1 MNGSFTH
8 AIRFIKKKRAARS
21 RTTHHS
27 EMATYE
33 STNEAKD
40 TTSPNKNDKT
50 CCFCNIAKEQS
61 GSDTEMQLFD
71 DELVCFRDLKPGAR
85 HHYLVVP
92 RTHSGRSTYLW
103 PIYYPLKCCV
113 HNHMVSEWRVLIGS
127 LISAVE
133 KMEEMGR
140 SVLQKK
146 KVTDLDD
153 IRMGFHMPP
162 FSSVPHLHLHV
173 IAPVR

>member
-1 MNGSFTH
+1 
-8 AIRFIKKKRAARS
+8 
-21 RTTHHS
+21 
-27 EMATYE
+27 MATYE
-33 STNEAKD
+33 STDNEAKD
-40 TTSPNKNDKT
+40 TTSPNENDKT

-61 GSDTEMQLFD
+61 GSDTEMQLFYKKPSVYYSQMRKD

-92 RTHSGRSTYLW
+92 RTHVGNCKSLRKEH
-103 PIYYPLKCCV
+103 IPL
-113 HNHMVSEWRVLIGS
+113 
-127 LISAVE
+127 VE

-173 IAPVR
+173 IAPASQMSIRSLRHYGPQSYWFITVDKVLQQLRTQNQVK

>member
-1 MNGSFTH
+1 MLQEFYGCLN
-8 AIRFIKKKRAARS
+8 
-21 RTTHHS
+21 
-27 EMATYE
+27 
-33 STNEAKD
+33 
-40 TTSPNKNDKT
+40 
-50 CCFCNIAKEQS
+50 
-61 GSDTEMQLFD
+61 QLFYSQMRKD

-92 RTHSGRSTYLW
+92 RTHVGNCKSLRKEH
-103 PIYYPLKCCV
+103 IPL
-113 HNHMVSEWRVLIGS
+113 
-127 LISAVE
+127 VE

-162 FSSVPHLHLHV
+162 FSSIPHLHLHV
-173 IAPVR
+173 IAPASQMSIRSLRNYGPQSYWFITVSGAATYTISLWVVLHVCFMFTIFRSLCVK

>member
-1 MNGSFTH
+1 
-8 AIRFIKKKRAARS
+8 
-21 RTTHHS
+21 
-27 EMATYE
+27 MATYE
-33 STNEAKD
+33 STDNEAKD
-40 TTSPNKNDKT
+40 TTSPNENDKT

-61 GSDTEMQLFD
+61 GSDTEMQLFKPSVYHSQMRKD

-92 RTHSGRSTYLW
+92 RTHVGNCKSLRKEH
-103 PIYYPLKCCV
+103 IPL
-113 HNHMVSEWRVLIGS
+113 
-127 LISAVE
+127 VE

-173 IAPVR
+173 IAPASQMSIRSLRHYGPQSYWFITVDKVLQQLRTQNQVK